1 MKMTIHQAL
10 AELKMLTKKIE
21 QHCVDTYITYKLK
34 KVDKIRGVAVSEIA
48 SEMGSDY
55 QSVRDLIKRYD
66 MIKAAIVASNA
77 ETTVVIGTET
87 YTVAHAIDI
96 KNHIIPRLLNV
107 LNRLQS
113 QYETVISVVDDENEK
128 AYKIA
133 EMKAK
138 DAMGVNGEKQADPD
152 VLKKLIDVSVE
163 NNLKEVV
170 WPKGIDIKKEIENLS
185 DYIDSFSANVDAVL
199 SVSNAL
205 THIEIPD

>member
-10 AELKMLTKKIE
+10 AELKMLTKKID
-21 QHCVDTYITYKLK
+21 QHYNDTYVTYKLK

-48 SEMGSDY
+48 AAMGSDY

-66 MIKAAIVASNA
+66 MIKSAIVASNA
-77 ETTVVIGTET
+77 ETTVVIGSDT

-96 KNHIIPRLLNV
+96 KNHIIPRLQNV
-107 LNRLQS
+107 LRNLQS
-113 QYETVISVVDDENEK
+113 QYERVTVCVDEENEK
-128 AYKIA
+128 AYSIA

-185 DYIDSFSANVDAVL
+185 DYIDTFSTNVDAAL

-205 THIEIPD
+205 TNIEIPD